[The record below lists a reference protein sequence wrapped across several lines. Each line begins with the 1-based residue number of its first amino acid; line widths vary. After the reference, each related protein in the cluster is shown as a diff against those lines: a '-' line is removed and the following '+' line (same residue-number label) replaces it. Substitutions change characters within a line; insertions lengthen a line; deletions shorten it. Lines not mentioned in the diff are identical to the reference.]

1 MSRTGAKKKKDNKTA
16 LKSGVVILLLV
27 ASMIGYYYYLSNRQ
41 QAEEPVNV
49 EMTAAQK
56 LISRNLDTNYP
67 PTPKEVV
74 RFYSELTT
82 CFYNEEYT
90 DGELE
95 QLADK
100 ARQLFDTE
108 LAQKNEWGQYIIG
121 LKNDIDVY
129 KEKSI
134 RITNYSIP
142 ASTDV
147 YEFEEDGFQFARLYC
162 TYTLSNGTNKQQIEE
177 VFLLRKDEKKHWK
190 IYGWDLAENVVI
202 EE

>member
-41 QAEEPVNV
+41 QAEDPVNV